1 MIPTMVFSME
11 LKWLDLFA
19 GPDENEHQD
28 EEAEGESDK
37 KEVDH
42 KLLFCE

>member
-1 MIPTMVFSME
+1 MIPTMMFSIG

-28 EEAEGESDK
+28 EEAESKRDK
-37 KEVDH
+37 KEIDH
-42 KLLFCE
+42 KSLG

>member
-1 MIPTMVFSME
+1 MIPTMMFSIG
-11 LKWLDLFA
+11 LNWLDFFA

-28 EEAEGESDK
+28 EEGEGESDK

-42 KLLFCE
+42 KLLG